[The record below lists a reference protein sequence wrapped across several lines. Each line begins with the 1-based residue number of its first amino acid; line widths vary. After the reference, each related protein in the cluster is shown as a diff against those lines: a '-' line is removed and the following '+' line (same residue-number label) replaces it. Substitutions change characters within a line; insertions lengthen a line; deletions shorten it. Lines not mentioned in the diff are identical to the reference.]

1 MFFFFKYK
9 KERKENKFQDKKSE
23 KVISTK
29 TKKVFKI
36 DEIDVNKMLFSKIE
50 PCGGNNLIKYFIVYN
65 DDDVII
71 TIMYKTSSND
81 WIC

>member
-1 MFFFFKYK
+1 MREK
-9 KERKENKFQDKKSE
+9 KRNFEDKKSE

-36 DEIDVNKMLFSKIE
+36 DEIGVNKILVSKIE
-50 PCGGNNLIKYFIVYN
+50 PCGGNKSIKYFIAYN